1 MSNIR
6 GQFRGVEDKMQ
17 SLMVKRSNHNAESDD
32 QLSEPQLSKD
42 VASVSTSYRFEQTK
56 VASQR
61 TDQIVHV
68 NDRARNEHYEP
79 ERRFF
84 LF

>member
-1 MSNIR
+1 MTNIR
-6 GQFRGVEDKMQ
+6 GKFRGVEDKMQ
-17 SLMVKRSNHNAESDD
+17 SLMVKRSNNPESID
-32 QLSEPQLSKD
+32 QSQSDQQQLSKD

-56 VASQR
+56 MGNSQR

-79 ERRFF
+79 ERR
-84 LF
+84 